1 MLTDGHL
8 LPWRLSVIK
17 GTVCHASWLSVTL
30 LTELSLFLSS
40 GTVHKVS
47 LVAGME
53 DMCGLKNMNFPL
65 LMPTKVH
72 IVKAMVFPVVMY
84 RCGSWTIKKA

>member
-53 DMCGLKNMNFPL
+53 DMRGLKNMNFPL
-65 LMPTKVH
+65 LMPTNVH

-84 RCGSWTIKKA
+84 GCEN